1 MSEERIPFN
10 IKMFEKNEPVGE
22 QVDPSTNIKFEEEK
36 WDGNVISIKGLHQ
49 IFNEGKPNEY
59 PLFVDFNLDVQSLRI
74 KDNSYPLWAA
84 PDVERRSYFVR

>member
-59 PLFVDFNLDVQSLRI
+59 PLFVDFNL
-74 KDNSYPLWAA
+74 
-84 PDVERRSYFVR
+84 